1 MAFANPQ
8 SQRASSSS
16 SSISIRGWNYDVF
29 LSFMGEDT
37 RHNFTDHLYRALN
50 RKGIR
55 TFRDDEVLPRGEEIA
70 SELLKAIEESR
81 ICLIILSENYAREQ
95 MGKLVFPIFYL
106 VEPLHVR
113 GQIRSFGEA
122 LADHERNAGHEEGR
136 RKIERCRA
144 ALTMVAGI
152 TGWWLK
158 NRPEAHVIEE
168 ITSVIWKSLNQ
179 ELLHVE
185 KNLVGMDRQS
195 VSSSSSSSSIGPSEY
210 EVFLSFWDEDA
221 RHNFIDHLYAA
232 LHRKGIRTFRIDDL
246 RGGDIALGL
255 LHAIEKSRLVLV
267 ILSDN
272 YVRSSWCSDELVKIM
287 KCRKEMGKIV
297 FPVFHHVGPSHV
309 RTQRGSYGRWM
320 VDHERK
326 GFDEKIQRW
335 GAALREVGY
344 LSGWHVHK
352 G

>member
-1 MAFANPQ
+1 MFFMFA
-8 SQRASSSS
+8 
-16 SSISIRGWNYDVF
+16 SIWNCWLTTHV
-29 LSFMGEDT
+29 SC
-37 RHNFTDHLYRALN
+37 FTTY
-50 RKGIR
+50 K
-55 TFRDDEVLPRGEEIA
+55 
-70 SELLKAIEESR
+70 
-81 ICLIILSENYAREQ
+81 
-95 MGKLVFPIFYL
+95 
-106 VEPLHVR
+106 
-113 GQIRSFGEA
+113 
-122 LADHERNAGHEEGR
+122 
-136 RKIERCRA
+136 
-144 ALTMVAGI
+144 
-152 TGWWLK
+152 
-158 NRPEAHVIEE
+158 PEAHVIEE

-185 KNLVGMDRQS
+185 KNLVGMDRQR
-195 VSSSSSSSSIGPSEY
+195 VSSSSSIGPSEY

-232 LHRKGIRTFRIDDL
+232 LHWKGIRTFRIDDL

-272 YVRSSWCSDELVKIM
+272 YVCYSCCLDELVKIM

-297 FPVFHHVGPSHV
+297 FPVFHHVDPSNV
-309 RTQRGSYGRWM
+309 RNQRGSYGEWM
-320 VDHERK
+320 ANHERK

-335 GAALREVGY
+335 RGALREVGY